1 MKTISRSLAVAGVLA
16 IGSLALGASPAR
28 AQAFGFSYASPG
40 LSVGVGTGAFP
51 GYYPAPYPLVAPAPV
66 VVPAAPVIV
75 PRPVLVPRPYYF
87 PGYYGAFRPDPRY
100 YRR

>member
-1 MKTISRSLAVAGVLA
+1 MNTISRSLAVAAALT
-16 IGSLALGASPAR
+16 IGSLALGARPAR

-51 GYYPAPYPLVAPAPV
+51 GYYPAPYPLVAAAPV

-87 PGYYGAFRPDPRY
+87 PGYYGAFRPYPRY